1 VVLPQIT
8 IERPRLRFWQWLAL
22 RMWPYFA
29 GVVALVAFGIVRHN
43 AGIVY
48 AALITAGAVV
58 LLAAIETPLV
68 LGAVTRHER
77 KLTQAWSL
85 PPGTL
90 FAAPGSQVGYLADAA
105 SGPAESRAYLRR
117 GLLIIDRAGVRF
129 HVSPGTGEPWDTSLI
144 WPQVA
149 RVDAGPGRSPRSARI
164 SVVTTDGKT
173 VTWRVDG
180 LEKLITALDRLRQD
194 QGMNTSPAAEIQPP
208 WAR

>member
-29 GVVALVAFGIVRHN
+29 GVVALAVVGIALHKT
-43 AGIVY
+43 GIVY

-68 LGAVTRHER
+68 LRAATRHER
-77 KLTQAWSL
+77 KFVQSWPL

-90 FAAPGSQVGYLADAA
+90 FAAHGSQVGYLAGAA
-105 SGPAESRAYLRR
+105 SGPAESRAYLRQ
-117 GLLIIDRAGVRF
+117 GLLILDSVGVRF
-129 HVSPGTGEPWDTSLI
+129 RVSPDTSEPWDTTLR

-149 RVDAGPGRSPRSARI
+149 RIDAGPGRSPRSAQV
-164 SVVTTDGKT
+164 SVVTIDGKT

-180 LEKLITALDRLRQD
+180 LDKLITALDRLRHD
-194 QGMNTSPAAEIQPP
+194 LGVG
-208 WAR
+208 